1 MHILVPKN
9 SDFPAFPVS
18 MHRHSTMVL
27 LPIPDPNFEHFLE
40 EGGFAGLIHRIRQ
53 ILFGKNFMRFIG
65 ELVSII
71 GFCNLF
77 D

>member
-1 MHILVPKN
+1 
-9 SDFPAFPVS
+9 
-18 MHRHSTMVL
+18 MVL

-40 EGGFAGLIHRIRQ
+40 EGGFAGLIRRIRQ

-65 ELVSII
+65 ELISII

>member
-18 MHRHSTMVL
+18 MAL

-40 EGGFAGLIHRIRQ
+40 EGGFAGLIRRIRQ

-65 ELVSII
+65 ELISII